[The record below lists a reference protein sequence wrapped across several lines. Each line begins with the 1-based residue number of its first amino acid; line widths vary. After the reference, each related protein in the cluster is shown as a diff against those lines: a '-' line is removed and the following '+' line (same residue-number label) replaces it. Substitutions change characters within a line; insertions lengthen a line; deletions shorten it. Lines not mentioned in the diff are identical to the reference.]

1 MKHMAS
7 ESGNT
12 RSSESS
18 STERF
23 WLCVSNTDYEASLE
37 PRKVYAGLQDSAAKA
52 QGLVRIIDESGEDY
66 LFPASLFLPITL
78 PHDTAAVIHRLV
90 AAH

>member
-1 MKHMAS
+1 MAS

-12 RSSESS
+12 RSSASS
-18 STERF
+18 RLKRF
-23 WLCVSNTDYEASLE
+23 WLYVSNTDYEMSPE
-37 PRKVYAGLQDSAAKA
+37 PHKVYAGLRDSAAKA

-66 LFPASLFLPITL
+66 LFPVSLFLPIAL
-78 PHDTAAVIHRLV
+78 PHDTAAIIHRLV